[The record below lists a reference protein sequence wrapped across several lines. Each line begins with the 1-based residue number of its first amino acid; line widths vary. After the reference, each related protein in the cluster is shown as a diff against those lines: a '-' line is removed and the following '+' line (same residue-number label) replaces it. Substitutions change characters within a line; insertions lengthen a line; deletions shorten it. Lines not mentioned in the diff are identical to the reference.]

1 LGFELRR
8 LQEHRRRQSRQLS
21 PIPLN
26 LAPDQVEE
34 IADPQLGDL
43 AGQCMSVLESVDAQ
57 QTAVAATIGPID
69 IDAMRAE
76 IRNCHSGVS
85 SPMAT

>member
-34 IADPQLGDL
+34 STIA
-43 AGQCMSVLESVDAQ
+43 
-57 QTAVAATIGPID
+57 PID
-69 IDAMRAE
+69 IDAMRAV
-76 IRNCHSGVS
+76 IRNCHSGVG
-85 SPMAT
+85 SPMASALVTPTC